1 MFGNRAKA
9 VRGVFWFNLHMYR
22 IDSATGE
29 TVFALTAGTSVR
41 EVVLEGFSETERL
54 RVPMQLGP
62 TGWVAR
68 IVVRPGW
75 FFYRF
80 CVDGRT
86 RSDRGSGKV
95 RSADGGSWSLALIN
109 KCRLNRLSSTMVS
122 AARFAKG
129 GGWNRAQL

>member
-1 MFGNRAKA
+1 
-9 VRGVFWFNLHMYR
+9 MYR

-29 TVFALTAGTSVR
+29 TVFALTARTSVR
-41 EVVLEGFSETERL
+41 EVLLEGFSETERL

-62 TGWVAR
+62 AGWVAR

-75 FFYRF
+75 LFYRF

-86 RSDRGSGKV
+86 HSDRGSGKV

-109 KCRLNRLSSTMVS
+109 KCRLNRLSPTMVS
-122 AARFAKG
+122 AA
-129 GGWNRAQL
+129 